1 MGGLGLFAAPAHER
15 LYDGNRDE
23 DDPCRMGLSQ
33 TEPHVEEPSDGGCRV
48 DGLDQLR
55 QVAPVDKVAHRLV
68 DGNQKDQKEP
78 HTPRAADDAEREIGE
93 DDKCRKGKLVPCATD
108 LGVEML
114 AMMVEL
120 VVCLFPAGKRL
131 AVDGNG
137 AVGIG
142 MYAVSIVL

>member
-1 MGGLGLFAAPAHER
+1 MR
-15 LYDGNRDE
+15 DGAVPNKATYR
-23 DDPCRMGLSQ
+23 G
-33 TEPHVEEPSDGGCRV
+33 TGNGGCCI
-48 DGLDQLR
+48 DDADQLGEMMS
-55 QVAPVDKVAHRLV
+55 VDKVAHRLV

-131 AVDGNG
+131 AVDGDG
-137 AVGIG
+137 AVVIG